1 MPKKTIGRKGAKVS
15 APKAKAKAKAPP
27 ARKPAVAK
35 AKKSA
40 AKPSKGAV
48 AKGSKSAKSVKGAK
62 TGKVAGK
69 LKGSKGRVSPA
80 LASVTPPG
88 ETVIR
93 DDGRSGGAPPLK
105 RKLGLRGAAPWAA
118 RHAAKHAAEA
128 RARAAQPAPP
138 GSARATIRVP
148 QEAEQIKAKITELF
162 NQTTKIR
169 TLRKRLDRGFFEIGE
184 ILSDIQQSDLHQA
197 KGYGTFEAFLERE
210 IDLGK
215 QTSLKLIKIAHTF
228 QRDAALDYGMDRL
241 IQALAAL
248 EGELLPKA
256 APSAPGSAQA
266 LPLKP
271 PMRIVGS

>member
-1 MPKKTIGRKGAKVS
+1 MPKKTSNRKGAKTAS
-15 APKAKAKAKAPP
+15 KAKGKAKAP
-27 ARKPAVAK
+27 ARKPAESK
-35 AKKSA
+35 AKKRS
-40 AKPSKGAV
+40 V
-48 AKGSKSAKSVKGAK
+48 KSAKSAKPVKTAAKGRLKGKVKGRP
-62 TGKVAGK
+62 
-69 LKGSKGRVSPA
+69 GRSSRGVSSA
-80 LASVTPPG
+80 LASVTAPT
-88 ETVIR
+88 EAVIR
-93 DDGRSGGAPPLK
+93 DEGRGSSGGAPVK

-148 QEAEQIKAKITELF
+148 PEAEQIKAKITELY
-162 NQTTKIR
+162 NQTQKIR

-184 ILSDIQQSDLHQA
+184 ILSDIQQRDLHQA
-197 KGYGTFEAFLERE
+197 KGYGSFEAFLERE
-210 IDLGK
+210 VDLGK
-215 QTSLKLIKIAHTF
+215 QTSLKLIKISHTF

-256 APSAPGSAQA
+256 APSAPGSVQA

-271 PMRIVGS
+271 PMRIMGT